1 MQHFQSKPL
10 ASCLLFGLR
19 HANQYFNVW
28 QGSCNHWENFR
39 FDLKWAKLLRSV
51 NSTNCNLIRGLNFR
65 AQFIGDGFADWFSK
79 PDPAEPDFQTGED
92 PVCDRFMVNRGS

>member
-1 MQHFQSKPL
+1 MRINTLMSGKVVVIIGRI
-10 ASCLLFGLR
+10 S
-19 HANQYFNVW
+19 
-28 QGSCNHWENFR
+28 R